1 MEQVLSFIK
10 PSHANFWYHHKT
22 HLGAMLGAKTETH
35 SDSTKNVVYQKIG
48 LGTKNF
54 LYIQAKK
61 IYIRIIYEYR
71 FIFCL
76 GVKKIFG
83 T

>member
-1 MEQVLSFIK
+1 
-10 PSHANFWYHHKT
+10 
-22 HLGAMLGAKTETH
+22 MLGAKTETH
-35 SDSTKNVVYQKIG
+35 SDSNKNVVYQKIG

-61 IYIRIIYEYR
+61 IYIRITYKYR